1 MVIRSC
7 TTLTDFAQLLIFFVP
22 RLSQGMELDVPD
34 EAEAEDDALDL
45 SLPDGAL
52 TPQMEAVGL
61 ATADKLAVRSPS
73 PQRFLSRRLPGWLWG
88 CVAGCSWREHAEVDA
103 DRRHLLRQ
111 QLVA

>member
-1 MVIRSC
+1 MI
-7 TTLTDFAQLLIFFVP
+7 DFATQHLIFFVP
-22 RLSQGMELDVPD
+22 CLSQGMELDVPD

-73 PQRFLSRRLPGWLWG
+73 PQRFLSRR
-88 CVAGCSWREHAEVDA
+88 
-103 DRRHLLRQ
+103 
-111 QLVA
+111 

>member
-1 MVIRSC
+1 
-7 TTLTDFAQLLIFFVP
+7 
-22 RLSQGMELDVPD
+22 MELDVPD

-73 PQRFLSRRLPGWLWG
+73 HQHPFWHGTWLGLGGFATRTDSPALLSVL
-88 CVAGCSWREHAEVDA
+88 A
-103 DRRHLLRQ
+103 
-111 QLVA
+111 